1 MSKRLLGDI
10 LKSYDFA
17 KENMQR
23 RKVAGL
29 MRRDENPEVIKR
41 RVMDDIDKLLNAGV
55 RGSEIMMVAAFTIH
69 EWGDVKLKEA
79 RDRQRGG

>member
-1 MSKRLLGDI
+1 
-10 LKSYDFA
+10 
-17 KENMQR
+17 
-23 RKVAGL
+23 
-29 MRRDENPEVIKR
+29 
-41 RVMDDIDKLLNAGV
+41 MDDIDKLLNAGV